1 MPQKSYL
8 FTPGPTPVPPEV
20 LAAMGEPVVHHR
32 SPDFRPIYERCL
44 ARLREVS
51 RTERDVLL
59 FTASGTGAFESAV
72 ANLVSPGEPHLVVSA
87 GNFGERWATLVRAYG
102 AEVDHLRYA
111 WGETPDPDD
120 VRSRLRARA
129 AKAVWIVHSE
139 TSTGV
144 VSDVQALA
152 AAARESGALVVVD
165 AVSSLGAVPCETDAW
180 GLDVVVSGS
189 QKALM
194 TPPGLGTCAV
204 SEAAYAAT
212 GTSPRF
218 YFDWE
223 RTRAAQA
230 KLDAAFTP
238 PVSLVAALDVALGLL
253 LEEGLDAVFERH
265 IRLGRAARAGAKA
278 MGLEL
283 FSPDEDRSAVVTAV
297 RTPDGIDATEL
308 VKGLRDRFGMTIAN
322 GQGDLLG
329 KIFRLGHIGWFD
341 VFDIATMLA
350 AVEIVLA
357 DLGADVERGVAVTAA
372 LEAYEH
378 TRVGVT
384 LRVLV
389 REAIAPAG
397 VDLLRE
403 RFDVDEDGDSDLAEI
418 IDRYDAI
425 VVRSATKLTADLI
438 ERAIASE
445 GDRPR
450 GRRRRQRGRR
460 SCDAARD
467 RGRERAGVDG
477 RLRGGAHD
485 RAARR
490 ARAQHPAGARGAE
503 AGPLGAEGVRRH
515 RARREDAR
523 RARLRPHRPAGRAAR
538 RRARDARRRLRPVRL
553 GRALS
558 RARRRA
564 RRDDRG
570 GATPRRSS

>member
-1 MPQKSYL
+1 M
-8 FTPGPTPVPPEV
+8 T
-20 LAAMGEPVVHHR
+20 
-32 SPDFRPIYERCL
+32 
-44 ARLREVS
+44 
-51 RTERDVLL
+51 
-59 FTASGTGAFESAV
+59 SG
-72 ANLVSPGEPHLVVSA
+72 
-87 GNFGERWATLVRAYG
+87 YG
-102 AEVDHLRYA
+102 ADVDHLHYA

-120 VRSRLRARA
+120 VRARLRERES
-129 AKAVWIVHSE
+129 KAVWVVHSE

-144 VSDVQALA
+144 VADVQAIA
-152 AAARESGALVVVD
+152 AAAKEAGALVVVD

-212 GTSPRF
+212 GSASRF

-223 RTRAAQA
+223 RTRKAQA

-283 FSPDEDRSAVVTAV
+283 FSPDEDRSAVVTAI
-297 RTPDGIDATEL
+297 RAPDGVDSSAV

-341 VFDIATMLA
+341 VFDIVTMLA

-378 TRVGVT
+378 T
-384 LRVLV
+384 
-389 REAIAPAG
+389 
-397 VDLLRE
+397 
-403 RFDVDEDGDSDLAEI
+403 
-418 IDRYDAI
+418 
-425 VVRSATKLTADLI
+425 
-438 ERAIASE
+438 
-445 GDRPR
+445 
-450 GRRRRQRGRR
+450 
-460 SCDAARD
+460 
-467 RGRERAGVDG
+467 
-477 RLRGGAHD
+477 
-485 RAARR
+485 
-490 ARAQHPAGARGAE
+490 
-503 AGPLGAEGVRRH
+503 
-515 RARREDAR
+515 
-523 RARLRPHRPAGRAAR
+523 
-538 RRARDARRRLRPVRL
+538 PVH
-553 GRALS
+553 
-558 RARRRA
+558 
-564 RRDDRG
+564 
-570 GATPRRSS
+570 